1 MVDEFSGHTGI
12 KWNGN
17 VGTVEYGG
25 GDRSM
30 VAMFYNRPMHNP
42 ARSQTEGRPFYEDR
56 IYVRIHPPGER
67 LNIVDRPATE
77 QDRRRF
83 PTQWHQFQDNRQ
95 QIPEGTP
102 IDLLY
107 PEQPSIGATLRAS
120 GVHTIEQCSELSG
133 VAIDEI
139 GMGAQKYCNDA
150 QKYMQAASKGVGASQ
165 LRHELEERDS
175 RIRTLDQTIQSLQAK
190 VQQLMEVNSQG
201 VELAHLQQQLAGMQ
215 LRPTYPAGAPKQMT
229 PTFDPQMAQI
239 NATHATGDIAR
250 AKRTRAR
257 IKN

>member
-1 MVDEFSGHTGI
+1 MADEFSAHTNI
-12 KWNGN
+12 RWNGN

-25 GDRSM
+25 GDRTM

-42 ARSQTEGRPFYEDR
+42 ARSQEEGRPFYEDR
-56 IYVRIHPPGER
+56 VYVRIHPPGER
-67 LNIVDRPATE
+67 LNIVDRPATD

-83 PTQWHQFQDNRQ
+83 PVQWQQFSENRQ

-107 PEQPSIGATLRAS
+107 PEQPSIGAMLRAS
-120 GVHTIEQCSELSG
+120 GVHTIEQCAELSG

-139 GMGAQKYCNDA
+139 GMGAQKYSNEA
-150 QKYMQAASKGVGASQ
+150 QKYLQAASKGVGASQ

-175 RIRTLDQTIQSLQAK
+175 KIRTLEQTVESLQSRL
-190 VQQLMEVNSQG
+190 QQLMDVNSQG
-201 VELAHLQQQLAGMQ
+201 VELAQLQKQIASLQM
-215 LRPTYPAGAPKQMT
+215 RPTFPAGAPKQMA
-229 PTFDPQMAQI
+229 PAFDPQTAQI
-239 NATHATGDIAR
+239 NATHTTGDIAK

-257 IKN
+257 IKT